1 MIDRQSKD
9 LDNYRSAVHRM
20 GQDILVL
27 RQTVRNL
34 ETKNSHLHIDKQ
46 QYGNTTRLIID
57 SSEVDGLD
65 KQELASR
72 YGNNN
77 IHDNIWRR
85 FL

>member
-1 MIDRQSKD
+1 
-9 LDNYRSAVHRM
+9 M

-34 ETKNSHLHIDKQ
+34 ETKNSHLRTDKQ

-77 IHDNIWRR
+77 IHDNTWRR